1 MHLRSFLA
9 VGLAASHGVHSLR
22 LGLPAVALSMAFT
35 LGRATLAVSDVA
47 AGGLERRQGET
58 ICPSID
64 PSECTAVK
72 RDERANDDDDDDDDF
87 NATGFTE
94 DDGEDE
100 DD

>member
-22 LGLPAVALSMAFT
+22 LGLPTVALSMAFT
-35 LGRATLAVSDVA
+35 LGQATLAVSDVA
-47 AGGLERRQGET
+47 ADGLERRQGET
-58 ICPSID
+58 VCPSID
-64 PSECTAVK
+64 PSECRAVK
-72 RDERANDDDDDDDDF
+72 QDKRANNDDDSDDDF
-87 NATGFTE
+87 DAAGLVE